1 PASSWSWNFGDGTTS
16 TLQNPSHTYANAGN
30 YDVSLSVSGPG
41 GSDSL
46 ARPGYITV
54 AELAPIADFS
64 GTPTSGTVGMTVVFS
79 DNSSG
84 GPASSWSWNFGDGA
98 TSTLQNP
105 SHSYATA
112 GSYDVSLSVSGPGG
126 SDSLARPGYITVA
139 ELAPIADFSGT
150 PTSGTVG
157 MTVVFSDISSGGPV
171 SSWSWTFGD
180 GTTSTL
186 QNPSHSYANA
196 GNYDVS
202 LSVTGPGGTSVLNRV
217 GYIVVVAL
225 PQFVRGD
232 GNNDGSFD
240 ISDPV
245 LSLEVLFGNGSVN
258 CLSALDVND
267 DSAVNLADVVS
278 GLAAI
283 FGSGSPPTAP
293 FPGCGADPTSDS
305 LGCVGAANCP

>member
-1 PASSWSWNFGDGTTS
+1 
-16 TLQNPSHTYANAGN
+16 
-30 YDVSLSVSGPG
+30 
-41 GSDSL
+41 
-46 ARPGYITV
+46 YITV

-79 DNSSG
+79 DLSSG
-84 GPASSWSWNFGDGA
+84 GPASSWN
-98 TSTLQNP
+98 
-105 SHSYATA
+105 
-112 GSYDVSLSVSGPGG
+112 
-126 SDSLARPGYITVA
+126 
-139 ELAPIADFSGT
+139 
-150 PTSGTVG
+150 
-157 MTVVFSDISSGGPV
+157 
-171 SSWSWTFGD
+171 WTFGD

-245 LSLEVLFGNGSVN
+245 LSLEVLFGNGTVN

-283 FGSGSPPTAP
+283 FGTGTAPTAP
-293 FPGCGADPTSDS
+293 FPGCGADPTVDT